1 MQGIEDLRTYAT
13 IGQALWADPETS
25 KRVALETFAATRLM
39 ELPAEREIEKA
50 TATLLGRAQREG
62 IGGNARANPSALSNA
77 FFRLEPRE
85 RVILSALHAG
95 SWSYSRLSRI
105 TGLAVDEVERL
116 AWRAR
121 IRLASS
127 YPAGASPSG
136 PRCPEY
142 EADRP
147 WTQRFL
153 DDEVLDARQRLF
165 LRNHLMACAGC
176 RDVLSRCRALYYE
189 VERGLPVGTQ
199 ERDAIEAALAR
210 ASEWR
215 MQRYSRLPRT
225 WLESFGVFLRRRDIQ
240 VALAI
245 LLGVLAR
252 WIFF

>member
-39 ELPAEREIEKA
+39 KLPAEREIEKA
-50 TATLLGRAQREG
+50 TASLLNRAQNEG
-62 IGGNARANPSALSNA
+62 IGGNARANPAALANA

-105 TGLAVDEVERL
+105 TGLPVEEVERL
-116 AWRAR
+116 AWKAR

-136 PRCPEY
+136 PHCPEY

-153 DDEVLDARQRLF
+153 DDEVKDARQRLF
-165 LRNHLMACAGC
+165 LQNHLMACAGC
-176 RDVLSRCRALYYE
+176 RDVLTRCRSFYYE
-189 VERGLPVGTQ
+189 VERVLPVGTQ
-199 ERDAIEAALAR
+199 ERDAIESALSR
-210 ASEWR
+210 VSRWEK
-215 MQRYSRLPRT
+215 QRRLPGG
-225 WLESFGVFLRRRDIQ
+225 WLESFVLFLNRRDIQ
-240 VALAI
+240 LALAI
-245 LLGVLAR
+245 LLGVLAHKLSS
-252 WIFF
+252 